1 MELAEGSQESTAAA
15 TSATQAYLH
24 RSRHGQIA
32 ATDALQNKSR
42 VTKWRTSRRVEKIWK
57 NLSIVMDGGNIGKVG
72 KSENFKTDE
81 ERKDRDEEKLCK
93 SIIRGVGKKNRERH
107 AILAGC

>member
-1 MELAEGSQESTAAA
+1 
-15 TSATQAYLH
+15 
-24 RSRHGQIA
+24 
-32 ATDALQNKSR
+32 
-42 VTKWRTSRRVEKIWK
+42 
-57 NLSIVMDGGNIGKVG
+57 MDGGNIGKVG

-93 SIIRGVGKKNRERH
+93 SIIRGVEKYNRERH